1 MTKTVDS
8 YRFISGITKR
18 MIKSWISMEQPRK
31 IPWTPLAKP
40 LSDCTVSLIS
50 TAGIALKTDRPFD
63 QEGERRN
70 PWWGD
75 PSYRILPNTAT
86 SQDVRVYHQ
95 HIDPSYAE
103 QDLNCLFPLQ
113 RLQELVQAGET
124 PAPTGRCGVGRAAP
138 RHYSIM
144 GYILRPEQLLS
155 ETVPAIIR
163 NLKEDY
169 ADVVVLVPA

>member
-8 YRFISGITKR
+8 YRFINGITKR
-18 MIKSWISMEQPRK
+18 MMKSWIGMEKPRP
-31 IPWTPLAKP
+31 IPWTLLAKP
-40 LSDCTVSLIS
+40 LSECTVTLLSS
-50 TAGIALKTDRPFD
+50 AGIALKTDRPFD

-75 PSYRILPNTAT
+75 PSYRILPNSAT
-86 SQDVRVYHQ
+86 HEDVRIYHL

-113 RLQELVQAGET
+113 RLQELEES
-124 PAPTGRCGVGRAAP
+124 GRIGQMGP

-144 GYILRPEQLLS
+144 GYILDPVVLLC
-155 ETVPAIIR
+155 ETVPALIR
-163 NLKEDY
+163 DLKADF

>member
-8 YRFISGITKR
+8 FRYIDGITRR
-18 MIKSWISMEQPRK
+18 MIKNWIKMETPRP
-31 IPWTPLAKP
+31 IPWTPLSKP
-40 LSDCTVSLIS
+40 LSECMVAMLSS
-50 TAGIALKTDRPFD
+50 AGIALKTDVPFD
-63 QEGERRN
+63 QEGERQN

-75 PSYRILPNTAT
+75 PSYRILPKTAT
-86 SQDVRVYHQ
+86 EDEVRLYHM

-113 RLQELVQAGET
+113 RLQQMET
-124 PAPTGRCGVGRAAP
+124 SGRIGRMSA

-144 GYILRPEQLLS
+144 GYLLNPEQLLR
-155 ETVPAIIR
+155 ETVPALIR
-163 NLKEDY
+163 DLKADL

>member
-8 YRFISGITKR
+8 FRFISGITKR
-18 MIKSWISMEQPRK
+18 MIKNWISMEKPRP
-31 IPWTPLAKP
+31 IPWTPLPKP
-40 LSDCTVSLIS
+40 LSECNVALLSS
-50 TAGIALKTDRPFD
+50 AGIALKDDQPFD
-63 QEGERRN
+63 QEGERQN

-75 PSYRILPNTAT
+75 PTYRILPKTAAEK
-86 SQDVRVYHQ
+86 DVRLYHL
-95 HIDPSYAE
+95 HVDPSYAE

-113 RLQELVQAGET
+113 RLQEMEDS
-124 PAPTGRCGVGRAAP
+124 GRIGRMSE

-144 GYILRPEQLLS
+144 GYILKPERLLQ

-163 NLKEDY
+163 NLKEDM

>member
-1 MTKTVDS
+1 MDKIVDS

-18 MIKSWISMEQPRK
+18 MIRTWIGMEKPRP

-40 LSDCTVSLIS
+40 LADCTVALLSS
-50 TAGIALKTDRPFD
+50 AGVALKTDRPFD

-75 PSYRILPNTAT
+75 PSYRILPSTAT
-86 SQDVRVYHQ
+86 EQDVQLYHL

-113 RLQELVQAGET
+113 RLQELARSRGDRPIRAPPLFDHGLHPAAREAAG
-124 PAPTGRCGVGRAAP
+124 RRRP
-138 RHYSIM
+138 RRS
-144 GYILRPEQLLS
+144 S
-155 ETVPAIIR
+155 AT
-163 NLKEDY
+163 
-169 ADVVVLVPA
+169 

>member
-8 YRFISGITKR
+8 FRFISGITKR
-18 MIKSWISMEQPRK
+18 MIQSWIKMEQPRG
-31 IPWTPLAKP
+31 IPWTPLARP
-40 LSDCTVSLIS
+40 LADCTVSLIS
-50 TAGIALKTDRPFD
+50 SAGIALKTDKPFD

-75 PSYRILPNTAT
+75 PSYRILPATAT
-86 SQDVRVYHQ
+86 SQDVRLYHL
-95 HIDPSYAE
+95 HIDPSYTE

-113 RLQELVQAGET
+113 RLQELAQAGEIGR
-124 PAPTGRCGVGRAAP
+124 PAV

-144 GYILRPEQLLS
+144 GYIVRPAEGLLA
-155 ETVPAIIR
+155 ETVPALIR

>member
-8 YRFISGITKR
+8 YRFISGITRR
-18 MIKSWISMEQPRK
+18 MIKNWIGMERPRP

-40 LSDCTVSLIS
+40 LSECTVTLLSS
-50 TAGIALKTDRPFD
+50 AGIALKTDRPFD
-63 QEGERRN
+63 QEGERQN

-75 PSYRILPNTAT
+75 PSYRILPKTAT
-86 SQDVRVYHQ
+86 HEDVRLYHM

-113 RLQELVQAGET
+113 HLQKMEDQ
-124 PAPTGRCGVGRAAP
+124 GRIGRMGP

-144 GYILRPEQLLS
+144 GYILDPEELLC
-155 ETVPAIIR
+155 ETVPALIR
-163 NLKEDY
+163 DLKADF
-169 ADVVVLVPA
+169 ADVIVLVPA

>member
-1 MTKTVDS
+1 MTVDS

-18 MIKSWISMEQPRK
+18 MIKSWIGMERPRA
-31 IPWTPLAKP
+31 IPWTPLARPPKE
-40 LSDCTVSLIS
+40 CTVSLIS
-50 TAGIALKTDRPFD
+50 SAGIALKSDRPFD
-63 QEGERRN
+63 QESERRN

-75 PSYRILPNTAT
+75 PSYRILPNTAA
-86 SQDVRVYHQ
+86 SQDVRIYHQ

-113 RLQELVQAGET
+113 RLQELVQAGE
-124 PAPTGRCGVGRAAP
+124 VGRSAP

-144 GYILRPEQLLS
+144 GYILRPEQLLA
-155 ETVPAIIR
+155 ETAPAIIR
-163 NLKEDY
+163 DLKEDF

>member
-1 MTKTVDS
+1 MSDETAKTVDS

-18 MIKSWISMEQPRK
+18 MIKSWISMERPRE
-31 IPWTPLAKP
+31 IPWTPLARP

-75 PSYRILPNTAT
+75 PSYRILPAAT
-86 SQDVRVYHQ
+86 TSPDVQLYHL

-113 RLQELVQAGET
+113 RLQEVAQAGEI
-124 PAPTGRCGVGRAAP
+124 GRVAP

-144 GYILRPEQLLS
+144 GYILRPEQLLA

-163 NLKEDY
+163 DLKEDL

>member
-18 MIKSWISMEQPRK
+18 MIRSWISMEQPRE
-31 IPWTPLAKP
+31 IPWTPLAGP
-40 LSDCTVSLIS
+40 LADCTVSLIS
-50 TAGIALKTDRPFD
+50 SAGIALKTDRPFD

-75 PSYRILPNTAT
+75 PSYRILPATAT
-86 SQDVRVYHQ
+86 GQDVRLFHR

-103 QDLNCLFPLQ
+103 QDLDCLFPVR
-113 RLQELVQAGET
+113 RLHELVEAGEI
-124 PAPTGRCGVGRAAP
+124 GRSAP
-138 RHYSIM
+138 RHYAMM
-144 GYILRPEQLLS
+144 GYILRPEQLLT
-155 ETVPAIIR
+155 ETAPALIR